1 MKEYRLAAWPE
12 LRGPAHRTAHARMV
26 SDMSHRHV
34 TVAQLVDA
42 SGLRRR
48 EVRRFIEMLGASG
61 LIAERDA
68 RAADASLFG
77 SRRLHG
83 WFQRRRAAQH
93 TTR

>member
-42 SGLRRR
+42 SGLGRR
-48 EVRRFIEMLGASG
+48 EVRRFIEMLGANG

-68 RAADASLFG
+68 RTDASLFG

-83 WFQRRRAAQH
+83 WLHRRRSAH
-93 TTR
+93 RT

>member
-34 TVAQLVDA
+34 TVTQLVDA

-68 RAADASLFG
+68 RAQESLFG

-83 WFQRRRAAQH
+83 WFQRRRSAQH
-93 TTR
+93 AAR